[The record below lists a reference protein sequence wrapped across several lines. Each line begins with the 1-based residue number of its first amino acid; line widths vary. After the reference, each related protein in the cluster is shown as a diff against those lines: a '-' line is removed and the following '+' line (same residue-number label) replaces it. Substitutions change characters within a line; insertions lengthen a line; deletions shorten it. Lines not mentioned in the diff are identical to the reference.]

1 MSEMLNIISFYAIL
15 NTACSYFSHTA
26 ATIPIHYQSI
36 TTPST
41 SPGSQVHISSS
52 RVPFNQS
59 AASVST
65 VSAIGNPATELSAQC
80 ALASAQV
87 QVYP

>member
-1 MSEMLNIISFYAIL
+1 MLNIKLIL

-26 ATIPIHYQSI
+26 ATIPIHYQSN
-36 TTPST
+36 TTLST
-41 SPGSQVHISSS
+41 SPGSQVHISSF

-65 VSAIGNPATELSAQC
+65 VSAVGNPATELSARC
-80 ALASAQV
+80 ALGSPGISMNCQK
-87 QVYP
+87 YKD